1 MEICEGGDARVT
13 YEIIETGSTG
23 NATVVEKKILIDC
36 GVAYSKLE
44 PFIPELRL
52 VLLTHAHG

>member
-1 MEICEGGDARVT
+1 MT

-23 NATVVEKKILIDC
+23 NATVVEKKILIDA